1 MSTCPESWSGRAGI
15 ASLPVLR
22 VCRSRESAGPASLT
36 VLRVRRRSS
45 MLTGLHYVNND
56 MPPTPNTQ
64 SSASQTPSRLNRRDL
79 MLASCAGLP
88 ALLGQVS
95 PAFAEGQTARAK
107 SIVLLWMWG
116 GPSHLDTFDP
126 KPDAPA
132 EVRGPFAS
140 IQTKTPGLRFSELF
154 PRLAART
161 DRMSVVR
168 SQINYDN
175 AHRIAGSIAL
185 TGGRGRNNADTD
197 YQPNFGSVVHRV
209 YERRSQLPPFVAIGP
224 GKLTTAIA
232 DMQGYGG
239 GIWGSA
245 YDPFPVRCTELEG
258 VELPTLELLE
268 GLGFGRLSDRRRL
281 LGDLERK
288 RATSSGRVTDWNHDV
303 RRAWELLT
311 SEDGRR
317 TFDLTQEDDVTRG
330 RFGFTQF
337 GQSCLLARRL
347 VEAEVPYIQVNWS
360 KWVENIYDTRTDF
373 GWDTHWLNFEH
384 MTDRHGPIFDR
395 AASALLDDL
404 EERGLLESTLVVAM
418 GEFGRTPKISANGGR
433 DHWQRCQSSLWAG
446 GGVQPGRIVGASDD
460 LAYDPVTDPVTPEMV
475 GTTMLE
481 LAGVSTEKRAEL
493 RVLPNGRP
501 IDGLL

>member
-1 MSTCPESWSGRAGI
+1 MCRSRVAGI
-15 ASLPVLR
+15 AGWQLVGDAHWTSAFETPMPQSPTLPPP
-22 VCRSRESAGPASLT
+22 SAE
-36 VLRVRRRSS
+36 
-45 MLTGLHYVNND
+45 
-56 MPPTPNTQ
+56 
-64 SSASQTPSRLNRRDL
+64 TPSRLNRREL
-79 MLASCAGLP
+79 LQTSCAGLP
-88 ALLGQVS
+88 ALLGQIS
-95 PAFAEGQTARAK
+95 PAFGETQTARAK

-126 KPDAPA
+126 KPNAPA
-132 EVRGPFAS
+132 EARGPFAS
-140 IQTKTPGLRFSELF
+140 IQTKSPGLRFSELF

-168 SQINYDN
+168 SQINYDT
-175 AHRIAGSIAL
+175 AYRIAGSIAL
-185 TGGRGRNNADTD
+185 TGGRGRNNADVD

-209 YERRSQLPPFVAIGP
+209 FQRRSQLPPFIAIGP

-232 DMQGYGG
+232 DMQGY
-239 GIWGSA
+239 
-245 YDPFPVRCTELEG
+245 PFPVRCTELED
-258 VELPTLELLE
+258 VELPTLDLLD
-268 GLGFGRLSDRRRL
+268 GLGFGRLSDRRQL
-281 LGDLERK
+281 LRDLQVQQ
-288 RATSSGRVTDWNHDV
+288 ANSGSISDWEHDV
-303 RRAWELLT
+303 LRAWQLLT
-311 SEDGRR
+311 SKEGRR

-330 RFGFTQF
+330 NYGFTQF

-395 AASALLDDL
+395 AASALIDDL
-404 EERGLLESTLVVAM
+404 DERGLLDSTLVVAM

-433 DHWQRCQSSLWAG
+433 DHWSRCQSFLWAG
-446 GGVQPGRIVGASDD
+446 GGVQPGRIVGASDE

-475 GTTMLE
+475 GTTILE
-481 LAGVSTEKRAEL
+481 LAGITTEQRAEL

-501 IDGLL
+501 IDGPL

>member
-1 MSTCPESWSGRAGI
+1 MRGGQWLRMLIEVPDSQGLMPQTLTSSPQTPE
-15 ASLPVLR
+15 L
-22 VCRSRESAGPASLT
+22 
-36 VLRVRRRSS
+36 
-45 MLTGLHYVNND
+45 
-56 MPPTPNTQ
+56 
-64 SSASQTPSRLNRRDL
+64 PSRLNRRDL
-79 MLASCAGLP
+79 MRVSCAGLP
-88 ALLGQVS
+88 ALLRQMS
-95 PAFAEGQTARAK
+95 PAMAEDAAPRAK

-140 IQTKTPGLRFSELF
+140 IQTKTSGLRFSELF
-154 PRLAART
+154 PRLAACT

-168 SQINYDN
+168 SQINYDT
-175 AHRIAGSIAL
+175 AHHIAGSIAL
-185 TGGRGRNNADTD
+185 TGGRGRNNADVD

-209 YERRSQLPPFVAIGP
+209 FQRRSQLPPFVAIGP

-232 DMQGYGG
+232 DMQGFGG

-245 YDPFPVRCTELEG
+245 YDPFPVRCTELDD
-258 VELPTLELLE
+258 VELPTLELLD
-268 GLGFGRLSDRRRL
+268 GLGFGRLSDRRQL
-281 LGDLERK
+281 LRDLQVQQ
-288 RATSSGRVTDWNHDV
+288 AAAPGQISDWEHDV
-303 RRAWELLT
+303 LRAWQLLT
-311 SEDGRR
+311 SKEGRR
-317 TFDLTQEDDVTRG
+317 TFDLTQEDDTTRG
-330 RFGFTQF
+330 NYGFTQF

-384 MTDRHGPIFDR
+384 MADRHGPIFDR
-395 AASALLDDL
+395 AAAALIDDL
-404 EERGLLESTLVVAM
+404 DQRGLLESTLVVAM

-433 DHWQRCQSSLWAG
+433 DHWSRCQSSLWAG
-446 GGVQPGRIVGASDD
+446 GGVQPGRIVGSSDD

-475 GTTMLE
+475 GTTILE
-481 LAGVSTEKRAEL
+481 LAGITTEQRAEL